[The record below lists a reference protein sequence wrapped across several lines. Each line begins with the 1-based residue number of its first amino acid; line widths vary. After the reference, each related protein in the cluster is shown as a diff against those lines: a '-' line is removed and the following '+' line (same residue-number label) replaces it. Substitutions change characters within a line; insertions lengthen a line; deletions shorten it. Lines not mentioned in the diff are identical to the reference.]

1 MLYLAE
7 VQKQKQLMSVKT
19 DLKLLACQRGES
31 WSPVPGEEVIPAP
44 PDEANKYS
52 EGVLVL
58 VEMSANRQVQ
68 RINPGREL
76 VAILQNF
83 SRLQEKYKNK
93 EEEIEQW
100 KESLTYQAQEL
111 NRREMEIQARQEQLE
126 QMEGEFERLEQQKL
140 EIDSGREEA
149 QRLREEIDRNRQE
162 LEGAWAHLRGEQD
175 RVKQLEVEF
184 QPKAS
189 IDDDQAHRIQEL
201 LNRMYG
207 TIASPEPVQAQLKL
221 ALEIVGQQQADLN
234 KHWEQLEQQRTSAQV
249 LQDRIDSQ
257 GNNLQNRWQQWQQ
270 DRENLAQARLKL
282 MVQQKDLELKQEQAQ
297 RLSLQLRGHED
308 LLQQVQRMAAMS
320 SDVKIGQQID
330 VEALERIS
338 LQELQVIVQNQK
350 QELEK
355 AKRFLSDQE
364 EELELQR
371 ETIAELQQKIQRA
384 SDYSSSALQAE
395 LADEQ
400 DRYQILDDSVVGSRR
415 TVREQEEV
423 FSQHVRVRRRR
434 QGMPENDVQENQ
446 KVDLGP
452 VLAQLEASRQQ
463 QAEELQKLERDI
475 EQMRLNIQQAQGMID
490 HQDREHENQR
500 LELQTSEQNLL
511 PQRTS
516 VAENWGRLKLYEEIL
531 QPSQD
536 QLNELRQK
544 LDALAGIL
552 GQLRETGD
560 YQHHAIAEM
569 RKIFF
574 SIMPSHL
581 QQELIAS

>member
-31 WSPVPGEEVIPAP
+31 WSPVPGEELIPAP
-44 PDEANKYS
+44 PDEANKYG
-52 EGVLVL
+52 EGALVL
-58 VEMSANRQVQ
+58 VDLSGNRQVQ
-68 RINPGREL
+68 RVNPGRDL

-93 EEEIEQW
+93 AEEIEQW

-126 QMEGEFERLEQQKL
+126 QMEGEFERLEQQRL

-149 QRLREEIDRNRQE
+149 ERLREEIDRNRQE
-162 LEGAWAHLRGEQD
+162 LEGAWAHLRGEQE
-175 RVKQLEVEF
+175 RVKQLEAEF
-184 QPKAS
+184 QPKAA
-189 IDDDQAHRIQEL
+189 IDDDQAQYIQEL
-201 LNRMYG
+201 LNRIYG
-207 TIASPEPVQAQLKL
+207 AIASPAPIQEQINL
-221 ALEIVGQQQADLN
+221 AFEIVGQQQADLD

-257 GNNLQNRWQQWQQ
+257 AGNLQNRWQQWQQ
-270 DRENLAQARLKL
+270 DRETLAQARLKL

-320 SDVKIGQQID
+320 SDVKIGQHID

-338 LQELQVIVQNQK
+338 LQELQTTVQNQR

-355 AKRFLSDQE
+355 AKRFLKDQE

-371 ETIAELQQKIQRA
+371 ETIAELQQKIQQA
-384 SDYSSSALQAE
+384 SDYDRPGLQAE

-415 TVREQEEV
+415 TVREQDEV
-423 FSQHVRVRRRR
+423 FSQHLRVLRRR
-434 QGMPENDVQENQ
+434 QGTPENDVQDNQ

-463 QAEELQKLERDI
+463 QTEELQKLERDI
-475 EQMRLNIQQAQGMID
+475 EQMRLNIQQARGMID
-490 HQDREHENQR
+490 HQNQEHENQR
-500 LELQTSEQNLL
+500 QELQTSDQNMLS
-511 PQRTS
+511 QRTS

-536 QLNELRQK
+536 KLNQMRQK
-544 LDALAGIL
+544 LEAIAAML
-552 GQLRETGD
+552 GQIQETGD

-574 SIMPSHL
+574 HIMPSHL
-581 QQELIAS
+581 QQELVAS